1 MVTSVIHGAGGQELI
16 ILRGSARGRTRQRQ
30 IADEAKNKMS
40 EKIGRFEIISQLTQ
54 SPFATVYKA
63 LDPENQQTVALKVVR
78 LDQVKDREA
87 LVKSVCDEAESAKP
101 LSSHNI
107 AVLYGVGDENDL
119 LLAATEYVQG
129 NSVATTL
136 ARHDGFSIW
145 DIQDIARQVCQAL
158 DHAHAHKVDHQSLEP
173 AKIMVGW
180 DGIVKILGFGISTM
194 NALSASSSNGIP
206 EVLYYASPEQLR
218 AEACDQRSA
227 LFSLGAML
235 YEMATEQKPFPGE
248 SAEQVRQAI
257 LEQVPALPVRLKP
270 NVNRGLSELIMKSL
284 AKSPQERYQSG
295 AELVRDLENCKSG
308 ASTPAAVAPAVQP
321 KPAQV
326 AKAQAAAAGAGSAS
340 KQATNLPKMTAS
352 ASPTVEEEKPA
363 FAVDPMMAGE
373 GSAGAPARSS
383 FSDITEL
390 PPLKEVRTSIP
401 AAAPTAEEEA
411 ATPALEPEHV
421 YRHIEIEK
429 PKIQVRE
436 AAQRAVAE
444 IRKVPP
450 KLALYV
456 VGGALALGLLTIG
469 GLSLLSYFAD
479 RDEHGN
485 VSVHPSASQQQPTP
499 AKQPASVPEPSPA
512 TAEESTTPQDAAPAE
527 STETQEPSAPAVHG
541 RASRKNKARAAG
553 PAVAPAQLTV
563 ESTPAG
569 AEITFDGAALCQSPC
584 TLTGIAPG
592 AHSIVASKS
601 GFSGATRN
609 ISLTA
614 GANAT
619 VALQLDALSAIL
631 SVASTPA
638 GAVIVV
644 DGKDTGK
651 LTPSQFS
658 LSSPGAHNVTLRRYG
673 YLEASNS
680 INVGAGQTASL
691 NLALTALGST
701 DEIHAAGGKF
711 NKVFKKGDASGMG
724 TVSIKTQP
732 KGAQI
737 MVNSRVLD
745 KTTPFDFY
753 LNPGTYVIDVTMS
766 GYRSIHRVVSI
777 QEGEKMAIQETLSP
791 E

>member
-1 MVTSVIHGAGGQELI
+1 
-16 ILRGSARGRTRQRQ
+16 
-30 IADEAKNKMS
+30 MS
-40 EKIGRFEIISQLTQ
+40 EKIGRFEIVSQLAQ

-63 LDPENQQTVALKVVR
+63 LDPENQQTVALKAVR
-78 LDQVKDREA
+78 LEQVKDREA
-87 LVKSVCDEAESAKP
+87 LVKSVCDEAESAKT

-107 AVLYGVGDENDL
+107 AVLYGVGDENDV

-145 DIQDIARQVCQAL
+145 DIQDIARQMCQAL
-158 DHAHAHKVDHQSLEP
+158 DHAHAHKVGHQSLEP

-180 DGIVKILGFGISTM
+180 DGIVKVLGFGISTM
-194 NALSASSSNGIP
+194 NALSANSSNTFP
-206 EVLYYASPEQLR
+206 EILYYASPEQLR
-218 AEACDQRSA
+218 GEACDQRSA
-227 LFSLGAML
+227 LFSLGAVL

-270 NVNRGLSELIMKSL
+270 NVNRGLSDLIMKAL
-284 AKSPQERYQSG
+284 AKSPDERYQSG
-295 AELVRDLENCKSG
+295 QQLVRDLENCKSG
-308 ASTPAAVAPAVQP
+308 ASTPAAVAAAVQP
-321 KPAQV
+321 KPAQM
-326 AKAQAAAAGAGSAS
+326 AKAQAAAAGAGLGNKPS
-340 KQATNLPKMTAS
+340 TNLPKMTAS
-352 ASPTVEEEKPA
+352 SSAAPAVEEEKPA
-363 FAVDPMMAGE
+363 FAVDPMMAGG
-373 GSAGAPARSS
+373 GSAGAAPRSS

-390 PPLKEVRTSIP
+390 PPLKEVRISTP
-401 AAAPTAEEEA
+401 APEPEPEEA
-411 ATPALEPEHV
+411 ETPALKPEHV

-429 PKIQVRE
+429 SKIQVRE
-436 AAQRAVAE
+436 AAQKAVAE

-450 KLALYV
+450 KLALYA
-456 VGGALALGLLTIG
+456 VGGALALGLLIVG

-479 RDEHGN
+479 RDERGN
-485 VSVHPSASQQQPTP
+485 VAVHSSASPQQAAPQKPP
-499 AKQPASVPEPSPA
+499 APVQESSPA
-512 TAEESTTPQDAAPAE
+512 PTEQSAAPQDSEPADSAEAQE
-527 STETQEPSAPAVHG
+527 SSAPIAHG
-541 RASRKNKARAAG
+541 RASRKNKTRAVG
-553 PAVAPAQLTV
+553 PVVAPAQLTV
-563 ESTPAG
+563 DSTPAG
-569 AEITFDGAALCQSPC
+569 AEITFDGSPLCQSPC

-592 AHSIVASKS
+592 THSIVASKN
-601 GFSGATRN
+601 GFSHATRN
-609 ISLTA
+609 VSLNA

-619 VALQLDALSAIL
+619 VALQLEALSAML

-644 DGKDTGK
+644 DGKDTGR

-658 LSSPGAHNVTLRRYG
+658 LTTPGAHTVTLRRNG

-680 INVGAGQTASL
+680 INVEAGQTANL
-691 NLALTALGST
+691 NLSLTALGST
-701 DEIHAAGGKF
+701 DEIHAAGGRF

-732 KGAQI
+732 KNAQI
-737 MVNSRVLD
+737 MVNNRVLD

-766 GYRSIHRVVSI
+766 GYRPIHRVISL

>member
-1 MVTSVIHGAGGQELI
+1 
-16 ILRGSARGRTRQRQ
+16 
-30 IADEAKNKMS
+30 MS
-40 EKIGRFEIISQLTQ
+40 EKIGRFEIISQLTE

-87 LVKSVCDEAESAKP
+87 WVKSVCDEVDLAKP

-180 DGIVKILGFGISTM
+180 DGIVKVLGFGISTM
-194 NALSASSSNGIP
+194 NALSASSSNAVP
-206 EVLYYASPEQLR
+206 QVLYYASPEQLR
-218 AEACDQRSA
+218 GEACDQRSA
-227 LFSLGAML
+227 LFSLGAVL

-270 NVNRGLSELIMKSL
+270 NVNRGLSNLIMKAL
-284 AKSPQERYQSG
+284 AKSPDERYPSG
-295 AELVRDLENCKSG
+295 QELVRDLENCKSG
-308 ASTPAAVAPAVQP
+308 ANTPAAVAAAVQP

-326 AKAQAAAAGAGSAS
+326 AKAQAAVAGAGLGGKLS
-340 KQATNLPKMTAS
+340 TNLPRMTATSS
-352 ASPTVEEEKPA
+352 AAPAVEEEKPA
-363 FAVDPMMAGE
+363 FTVDPMMAGE
-373 GSAGAPARSS
+373 GGGAPRRSS

-390 PPLKEVRTSIP
+390 PPLKEVRISTP
-401 AAAPTAEEEA
+401 APEPEPEETE
-411 ATPALEPEHV
+411 TPALKPEPV

-436 AAQRAVAE
+436 VAQKAVAE

-450 KLALYV
+450 QLVLYV
-456 VGGALALGLLTIG
+456 VGGALALGLLTVG

-479 RDEHGN
+479 RDERGN
-485 VSVHPSASQQQPTP
+485 VAVHPAAPPQEVAPPKPAVPAQESA
-499 AKQPASVPEPSPA
+499 PA
-512 TAEESTTPQDAAPAE
+512 TAEQSPAPQDAAPAE
-527 STETQEPSAPAVHG
+527 SADTQESSAPIAHG
-541 RASRKNKARAAG
+541 RPPLKNKTRSAG

-563 ESTPAG
+563 DSTPAG
-569 AEITFDGAALCQSPC
+569 AEITFDGSPLCQSPC
-584 TLTGIAPG
+584 TLTGIPPG
-592 AHSIVASKS
+592 THSIVASKN

-609 ISLTA
+609 ISLIA
-614 GANAT
+614 GGNAT
-619 VALQLDALSAIL
+619 VALQLEALSAML

-644 DGKDTGK
+644 DGKDTGR
-651 LTPSQFS
+651 LTPSQFT
-658 LSSPGAHNVTLRRYG
+658 LSSPGAHTVTLRRYG
-673 YLEASNS
+673 YLEAGNS
-680 INVGAGQTASL
+680 INVEAGQTANL
-691 NLALTALGST
+691 NLTLTALGST

-724 TVSIKTQP
+724 IVSIKTQP

-753 LNPGTYVIDVTMS
+753 LNPGTYVVDITMS
-766 GYRSIHRVVSI
+766 GYRPIHRVVSL